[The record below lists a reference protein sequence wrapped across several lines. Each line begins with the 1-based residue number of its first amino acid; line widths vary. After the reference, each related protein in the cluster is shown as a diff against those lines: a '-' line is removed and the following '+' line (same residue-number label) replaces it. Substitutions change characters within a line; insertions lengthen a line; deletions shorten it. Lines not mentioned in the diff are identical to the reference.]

1 MMSRD
6 HTIEDY
12 LSYRIISD
20 AGLTSDNLFLFF
32 STSRTFKEKGKTMEG
47 SVVVQSLKDSSIKV
61 ELQETGSK
69 NYSPSVNTSGKRLA
83 YLQERDKQHSLV
95 ICGLDGGNPERI
107 LLEGNARKVSWVDDN
122 SLMILMSDPEEEV
135 IRKERETGND
145 GYFFEEGLKF
155 SSIYVYTPG
164 YGFRRITD
172 GIQVWEY
179 DLVGNTVAFV
189 GSEDPTESSWYHSK
203 IYIQGIDGGSRREVY
218 SPSWWTVAKPRL
230 SGDGRKVAFLESL
243 WSDRGVTSGD
253 IVVAN
258 IEDGR
263 TTNITEGHDRSYCD
277 VRWSPDGGIVALWT
291 REGSA
296 GFSTYLEEWKDM
308 WSSPGTVFP
317 TSSPEFWL
325 SGATMVFSFTDAET
339 PLEVFMLDSGHM
351 KKLTGVNSSLQDLT
365 SYRTEIVKWK
375 SSDGLEMYGILRY
388 KNNQDPLIVNV
399 HGGPTGFSPVTFLDR
414 STPFIPGG
422 YSIFYP
428 NYRGSIGKGR
438 SFAEANRGDMG
449 GKDLQ
454 DILSGIEYLR
464 KSGKVKTESV
474 FITGGSYGG
483 FMTSW
488 AVTQTDIFT
497 AAVGLFGITDWIS
510 FHGVTNI
517 PAWDAIHYNQS
528 PYSRDLFEKFSPL
541 NYLDKVKTPI
551 LLQHGIEDPCV
562 PVGQY
567 LQFYRGLKDKGKTV
581 RLILYP
587 REGHGFLE
595 RKHIIMQFE
604 ESLRWFDRYRS
615 R

>member
-1 MMSRD
+1 
-6 HTIEDY
+6 
-12 LSYRIISD
+12 
-20 AGLTSDNLFLFF
+20 
-32 STSRTFKEKGKTMEG
+32 
-47 SVVVQSLKDSSIKV
+47 
-61 ELQETGSK
+61 
-69 NYSPSVNTSGKRLA
+69 
-83 YLQERDKQHSLV
+83 
-95 ICGLDGGNPERI
+95 
-107 LLEGNARKVSWVDDN
+107 
-122 SLMILMSDPEEEV
+122 
-135 IRKERETGND
+135 
-145 GYFFEEGLKF
+145 
-155 SSIYVYTPG
+155 
-164 YGFRRITD
+164 
-172 GIQVWEY
+172 
-179 DLVGNTVAFV
+179 
-189 GSEDPTESSWYHSK
+189 
-203 IYIQGIDGGSRREVY
+203 
-218 SPSWWTVAKPRL
+218 
-230 SGDGRKVAFLESL
+230 
-243 WSDRGVTSGD
+243 
-253 IVVAN
+253 
-258 IEDGR
+258 
-263 TTNITEGHDRSYCD
+263 
-277 VRWSPDGGIVALWT
+277 
-291 REGSA
+291 
-296 GFSTYLEEWKDM
+296 
-308 WSSPGTVFP
+308 
-317 TSSPEFWL
+317 
-325 SGATMVFSFTDAET
+325 
-339 PLEVFMLDSGHM
+339 M